1 MEDII
6 IKTTLKIE
14 IYKNKNNY
22 EVEKEHN
29 NLFIKNINFKNV
41 DFFIENKLHMF
52 TYSVIPRCL
61 PDRILDCCN
70 IVTLFVCIL
79 F

>member
-41 DFFIENKLHMF
+41 DPKRSDFLFL
-52 TYSVIPRCL
+52 
-61 PDRILDCCN
+61 
-70 IVTLFVCIL
+70 TLFLRHNYI
-79 F
+79 